1 MSKKTLL
8 FTATA
13 FLTGILAVQAQNVN
27 IPDPAFKN
35 YLVGN
40 SSINTNSDSEIQVSE
55 ASAFTGSIYVPNLLI
70 NNLTGIEAFTSATN
84 LNCFMNNITTLDLSN
99 NTALIVLN
107 CRWNS
112 LTTLDLSNNLALVD
126 INCSHNQLTSLDVS
140 MHTNMTGLDCSENLL
155 TSLNV
160 ANGNNINVYNIYF
173 RANQNPPLTCI
184 EVDSAAYST
193 SNWVNIDAS
202 AIFSEDCSSIG
213 ITDIASANAITVYPN
228 PTSGALFLSNNCNI
242 TLTDLTGKIILQQQN
257 TNGAD
262 ISSLPAGLYFISITD
277 DKGQFVQ
284 RSKLTKE

>member
-1 MSKKTLL
+1 MKKTLL

-13 FLTGILAVQAQNVN
+13 FLTGILAVQAQNVS

-70 NNLTGIEAFTSATN
+70 NDLTGIEAFTGVTN

-99 NTALIVLN
+99 NTALYVLS

-112 LTTLDLSNNLALVD
+112 LTTLDLSNNLALVNVD
-126 INCSHNQLTSLDVS
+126 CSHNQLTALDVS
-140 MHTNMTGLDCSENLL
+140 LQTNLTGLDCSENLL

-160 ANGNNINVYNIYF
+160 ANGNNSNMINLYF

-193 SNWVNIDAS
+193 SNWFNVDALAS
-202 AIFSEDCSSIG
+202 FSEDCSTIG
-213 ITDIASANAITVYPN
+213 ITDIASANAIIVYPN
-228 PTSGALFLSNNCNI
+228 PTTGALFLSNNCSF

-257 TNGAD
+257 TNAAD
-262 ISSLPAGLYFISITD
+262 ITSLPAGLYFILISD

-284 RSKLTKE
+284 RSKLIKE